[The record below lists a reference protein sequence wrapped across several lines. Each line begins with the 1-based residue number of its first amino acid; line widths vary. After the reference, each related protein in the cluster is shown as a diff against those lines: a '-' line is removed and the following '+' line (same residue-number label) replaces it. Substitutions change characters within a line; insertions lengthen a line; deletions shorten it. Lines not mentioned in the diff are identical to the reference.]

1 MTGSDL
7 KGCKVLFPFKYDTF
21 KRTISIH
28 NNSSYDSDVELE
40 AAIRIQEATDA
51 YCYPERSKKK
61 FIYGTNVEEFAADYY
76 CSHLIANSP
85 NDSVQTALP
94 HQLQQHKGAQ
104 SAVIKCKVIKEN
116 ETTWVAAFSEGKLW
130 TDVMKY

>member
-1 MTGSDL
+1 MTPL
-7 KGCKVLFPFKYDTF
+7 K
-21 KRTISIH
+21 
-28 NNSSYDSDVELE
+28 
-40 AAIRIQEATDA
+40 
-51 YCYPERSKKK
+51 ERSVFIIIVVMIAMFSLRLQLEYKRLLMRIAIQREAKKK

-94 HQLQQHKGAQ
+94 HQLQEHKGAQ